1 MTYSDFYKNYNN
13 FIGKK
18 YRIVGLLNGRI
29 VKSCWRSIT
38 EHKDLSEKPKE
49 NIIKNISV
57 EIK

>member
-18 YRIVGLLNGRI
+18 YRIVGLLNWAI

-38 EHKDLSEKPKE
+38 EPKDLSEKPSFCAFC
-49 NIIKNISV
+49 N
-57 EIK
+57 